1 MYQGKY
7 LSNAKPQKAPKK
19 AAPAPQE
26 PRAPK
31 EKKQKRK
38 KRITVGTVIF
48 YFLYFACII
57 AAAVAIRQVYIY
69 LEDWLIRFEASQP
82 DAKSQ
87 EIFQEMFADPDWG
100 ELYTLC
106 GLEGTEFEGKEAYE
120 EYMEAKV
127 GDQELT
133 YSMTSAGLSGGQK
146 YLIRLGDEKVGS
158 FIIKNHAKDEL
169 DIPDWKLESVE
180 IEEYPRVRH
189 VTVSTQ
195 PGRTVSV
202 NGIPLDESYIV
213 KTTSSAV
220 ENYLPEGVHGPSTAT
235 LYADGFLVE
244 PEVLVID
251 DQGNLVD
258 MSYDPETCTYSEAV
272 QSQTFSEIPEAE
284 KTALV
289 EATKAY
295 GRYIIGIT
303 SVKLNKYV
311 DSTTE
316 IYKLIKGNDQFFK
329 GYTSYGFT
337 EPVISEYC
345 RYTDNFFSA
354 KIQFTLN
361 TYRPDGSVK
370 AFEIDSTIFMS
381 YTEKNG
387 WLITNISNT
396 DVHKITTLVRM
407 TWLQDGQI
415 LETNMVDASENLL
428 TPPPVTVPQGKEFV
442 GWFKESMDENGD
454 TTLSLVF
461 APTESG
467 TISLPSDYILEPM
480 VLQARFEA
488 KGE

>member
-7 LSNAKPQKAPKK
+7 LSNAKPQKAPENT
-19 AAPAPQE
+19 APAPQE
-26 PRAPK
+26 PRAPR
-31 EKKQKRK
+31 EKKQKQK
-38 KRITVGTVIF
+38 KRITAGTVIF

-57 AAAVAIRQVYIY
+57 AAVLAIREGMVQ

-87 EIFQEMFADPDWG
+87 EIFQEMFADPDWE

-106 GLEGTEFEGKEAYE
+106 GLEGTEFEGKEAYAQ
-120 EYMEAKV
+120 YMEAKV
-127 GDQELT
+127 GDQELS

-146 YLIRLGDEKVGS
+146 YLIRLGDERLGS
-158 FIIKNHAKDEL
+158 FIIKNHAEGEL

-180 IEEYPRVRH
+180 IEEYPRLRH

-195 PGRTVSV
+195 PGRTVSI

-220 ENYLPEGVHGPSTAT
+220 ESYLPEGVRGPSTAT

-251 DQGNLVD
+251 QEGNLVE
-258 MSYDPETCTYSEAV
+258 MSYDAATRTYSEAA
-272 QSQTFSEIPEAE
+272 QTQTFSEIPEAE

-316 IYKLIKGNDQFFK
+316 IYKLIKDNDLFFK

-337 EPVISEYC
+337 EPVVSEYC
-345 RYTDNFFSA
+345 RYTDTFFSA

-370 AFEIDSTIFMS
+370 PFEIDSTIFMS

-387 WLITNISNT
+387 WLITNISNANI
-396 DVHKITTLVRM
+396 HEITTMVRM
-407 TWLQDGQI
+407 TWMQDGQI
-415 LETNMVDASENLL
+415 LESAMVNASTDIL
-428 TPPPVTVPQGKEFV
+428 TPPAVTVPQGQEFV
-442 GWFKESMDENGD
+442 GWFKETMDENGD
-454 TTLSLVF
+454 TTLSRVF
-461 APTESG
+461 TPTESG
-467 TISLPSDYILEPM
+467 AISLPSDYILEPM